1 MYIESIKLKNF
12 RCFGPETIKIALQ
25 QDLTT
30 FVGTNGS
37 GKTAVM
43 QALMRMFG
51 VTTEYRKVS
60 LQDFH
65 VPVNEGESPIER
77 SLHVE
82 VILAF
87 PELANPAAENI
98 TAVPSFFQQMASDD
112 NGQLKVRL
120 RLNSTWTD
128 DGSISGEV
136 ETELV
141 AITTFS
147 EEYSE
152 DQVHRLRPSDRARIQ
167 FIYIPAVRSASA
179 QVISF
184 LRGRLWRA
192 ISWSE
197 GMQGVLKESGAALNA
212 AFSGEYAIT
221 KISGIVKKRWNEVHT
236 AGTDTTPTFQPV
248 DLRFQSFVQKVE
260 VAFFPD
266 ENGRERSM
274 EDLSDGQ
281 NSLFHIAMSTATLD
295 LETEILSN
303 DVNGFQTEG
312 IPLPSL
318 TILALEEPENNLSPF
333 YLSRIIGQVKDVT
346 QGLNAQALISS
357 HSASI
362 LVRVKPEQIRH
373 YRLENITRSSVVS
386 SITLPASEDEAGK
399 YLREAIHAYPELY
412 FAKFVILG
420 EGASEEIILPRIA
433 AALGVEIDRSFISIV
448 PLGGR
453 HVNHMWRLLNDLN
466 IPHATLLD
474 LDLGRHGGGWGRIK
488 YVCKELVAIGKDQVQ
503 ISGGATTTP
512 SNDAFIASFDNGTND
527 LEGLG
532 KLQAWVARLKFHD
545 VHFSNP
551 LDIDWSM
558 IKKFTDEYQELDEG
572 MNGPSE
578 QGDPKNAALGEEGIP
593 QIYGPEHYDAFKWYR
608 YLFLGRGKPTTH
620 IRILGKLDNEKIAEN
635 APIEL
640 KELIGKMR
648 PHINS
653 GEQPETGV

>member
-12 RCFGPETIKIALQ
+12 RCFGPETIKIGLQ
-25 QDLTT
+25 QDLTA

-65 VPVNEGESPIER
+65 VPVNEGESPIAR

-179 QVISF
+179 QVTSF

-197 GMQGVLKESGAALNA
+197 GMQGVLEESGAALNA
-212 AFSGEYAIT
+212 AFSGEDAIT

-236 AGTDTTPTFQPV
+236 AGTDTTPIFQPV

-303 DVNGFQTEG
+303 DVNGFQTKG

-362 LVRVKPEQIRH
+362 LARVEPEQIRH

-420 EGASEEIILPRIA
+420 EGASEELILPRIA
-433 AALGVEIDRSFISIV
+433 AALGVEIDRSFVSIV

-488 YVCKELVAIGKDQVQ
+488 YVCKELMAIGGSQAQVAGRV
-503 ISGGATTTP
+503 IFP
-512 SNDAFIASFDNGTND
+512 SDADFIASFDNGILNQA
-527 LEGLG
+527 GLDT
-532 KLQAWVARLKFHD
+532 LQGWVSQLKTHG
-545 VHFSNP
+545 VYFSNP

-558 IKKFTDEYQELDEG
+558 IKKFTDEYQELDDG
-572 MNGPSE
+572 MSGPSD
-578 QGDPKNAALGEEGIP
+578 QGDPKNVVLGEEGDP
-593 QIYGPEHYDAFKWYR
+593 QIYEPEDNDTFKWYR

-640 KELIGKMR
+640 KELIGTMR
-648 PHINS
+648 SHINS
-653 GEQPETGV
+653 GEQPETDV

>member
-1 MYIESIKLKNF
+1 MHIESIQLKNF
-12 RCFGPETIKIALQ
+12 RCFGPDTIKIAFQ

-51 VTTEYRKVS
+51 VTTEHRKVS
-60 LQDFH
+60 LQDFY
-65 VPVNEGESPIER
+65 VPDNETESPIER

-82 VILAF
+82 VILVF
-87 PELANPAAENI
+87 PELADPVAENM
-98 TAVPSFFQQMASDD
+98 TAVPSFFRQMASDD

-136 ETELV
+136 ETDLV

-147 EEYSE
+147 EEYDE

-167 FIYIPAVRSASA
+167 FIYIPAVRNASA
-179 QVISF
+179 QVTSF

-197 GMQGVLKESGAALNA
+197 DMHEVLEASGAALNA
-212 AFSGEYAIT
+212 AFSDENAIT
-221 KISGIVKKRWNEVHT
+221 KISDIVKKRWNEVHT
-236 AGTDTTPTFQPV
+236 AGTDTTPIFQPV
-248 DLRFQSFVQKVE
+248 DLRFQSFVKKVE

-266 ENGRERSM
+266 ENGRERSL

-281 NSLFHIAMSTATLD
+281 SSLFHIAMSTATLD
-295 LETEILSN
+295 LETEILSGN
-303 DVNGFQTEG
+303 VNGFQTEG

-333 YLSRIIGQVKDVT
+333 YLSRIIAQVKDVT

-362 LVRVKPEQIRH
+362 LARVEPEQIRH
-373 YRLENITRSSVVS
+373 YRLEPTTRSSVVN

-433 AALGVEIDRSFISIV
+433 AALGVEIDRSFVSIV

-474 LDLGRHGGGWGRIK
+474 LDLGRHGGGWGRVK
-488 YVCKELVAIGKDQVQ
+488 YVCKELVAIGRDQVQ
-503 ISGGATTTP
+503 ISGATVETP
-512 SNDAFIASFDNGTND
+512 NDDAFIASFDSGTYD
-527 LEGLG
+527 REGHN
-532 KLQAWVARLKFHD
+532 KLQDWVSRLKSHN
-545 VHFSNP
+545 VYFSNP

-558 IKKFTDEYQELDEG
+558 MKHFTDQYQELDVG
-572 MNGPSE
+572 MNGPSDL
-578 QGDPKNAALGEEGIP
+578 GDPKSAALGEQGKP
-593 QIYGPEHYDAFKWYR
+593 VLYGPEHNNTFKWFR

-620 IRILGKLDNEKIAEN
+620 IRILGKLDNNIIAHN

-640 KELIGKMR
+640 KELIETMR

-653 GEQPETGV
+653 GEQPEVGV